1 MHKKKKKEDV
11 EEEQQKKKFNLN
23 LISSARQDFK

>member
-1 MHKKKKKEDV
+1 MHKKKKEDV